1 MPSPS
6 QPGPYRQRSDPTV
19 RLLSLMPSLVAGLWI
34 VGVTR
39 FRDLDLDLRSYV
51 AIFATT
57 MALLLLLRRA
67 RPMPPHI
74 DLAAG
79 SNPRSMALLVAV
91 LTGGIALLLGGA
103 LEALLAG
110 GDPPIKT
117 PWHLRTLWHGAC
129 AFAAAYFRL
138 LGKLRV
144 QGEDAG
150 SSSSRP

>member
-1 MPSPS
+1 MPDPS
-6 QPGPYRQRSDPTV
+6 QSGPDRRRSDPT
-19 RLLSLMPSLVAGLWI
+19 RRILSLMPSLVAGLWI

-39 FRDLDLDLRSYV
+39 FRDLDLDLRSYI

-67 RPMPPHI
+67 RPLPRHI
-74 DLAAG
+74 DLAPG

-103 LEALLAG
+103 LEAVLAG
-110 GDPPIKT
+110 GDPPVKT
-117 PWHLRTLWHGAC
+117 SWHLRTLWHGAC

-144 QGEDAG
+144 RGEDASG
-150 SSSSRP
+150 PPARP